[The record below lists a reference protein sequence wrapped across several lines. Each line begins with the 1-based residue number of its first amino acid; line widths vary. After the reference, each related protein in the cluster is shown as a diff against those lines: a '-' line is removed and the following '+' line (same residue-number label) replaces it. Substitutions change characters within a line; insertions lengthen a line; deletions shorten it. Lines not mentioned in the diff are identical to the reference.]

1 MGAEKGLLNQKCPNN
16 QEILLIGHPGWGE
29 GGWNMRVE
37 NRKLEGD
44 LKVSDELTLNGS
56 ISSTATVTSG
66 GYLIMNG
73 IIGQDLILEKDSK
86 VELFG
91 TVTGNV
97 YNRGGELAIHGTVE
111 GALYKNAGLIMIHP
125 ESKIKGKVY

>member
-1 MGAEKGLLNQKCPNN
+1 
-16 QEILLIGHPGWGE
+16 
-29 GGWNMRVE
+29 MRVE

-56 ISSTATVTSG
+56 VSSTATVSSG

-73 IIGQDLILEKDSK
+73 VVGQDLILEKDSK

-91 TVTGNV
+91 TVMGNV
-97 YNRGGELAIHGTVE
+97 YNRGGELIIHGIVE
-111 GALYKNAGLIMIHP
+111 GALYKNAGVIVIHP